1 MRFRTRLILAAAYLL
16 VVVVV
21 ALEVPLGVNLAD
33 LKRKRLESVLVA
45 NAAVVAARLNDDL
58 PKSGT
63 DPARP
68 PSPPAIIGQIVGDS
82 ARTTD
87 TRIVVTDSLG
97 RIVAD
102 SAGEAAVGTVFRTP
116 DRPEFSS
123 VEAKAGGQ
131 IDVRTRPSET
141 LGQDLLLVTAPV
153 VHLRQVIGAVR
164 VSEPLGEVNA
174 SIRRSLAALAAV
186 GLAVVLA
193 GLGLAWLLAAAIARP
208 VRRLARTAAALGEG
222 DLSARA
228 EVGGRG
234 ELATLAGSF
243 NRMAGTLGANIQA
256 QRDFLANASHQL
268 RTPLT
273 GLRLRLE
280 AIEQEGG
287 PAAEQAAKAQSEVTR
302 LAELVEDLLELARSS
317 SVEPT
322 AGRVD
327 LADAARR
334 AADRWAGPAAE
345 GGKRIVERTEGPCVV
360 WANPDDLGHVLDN
373 LIENSIRYTPEGTE
387 IAVECR
393 SIDGRP
399 ALVVAD
405 TGPGIP
411 PEERGRA
418 FERFYRGSIGRKA
431 GSGTGLGLAVVAE
444 LVHRWGGEVHVADST
459 ETGARFEAVFPA
471 PTIP

>member
-21 ALEVPLGVNLAD
+21 VLEIPLGVNLAD
-33 LKRKRLESVLVA
+33 LKRKRLESQLVA
-45 NAAVVAARLNDDL
+45 NAAVVAARVNDDL
-58 PKSGT
+58 PRSGT
-63 DPARP
+63 DPARL
-68 PSPPAIIGQIVGDS
+68 PSPPAIIDQIVEDT

-87 TRIVVTDSLG
+87 TRIVITDSLG
-97 RIVAD
+97 RVVAD
-102 SAGEAAVGTVFRTP
+102 STGETAVGTVYRTP

-123 VEAKAGGQ
+123 VEAKPGGQ
-131 IDVRTRPSET
+131 IDVRARFSET
-141 LGQDLLLVTAPV
+141 LGQDLLIVTAPV

-186 GLAVVLA
+186 GLAVILV
-193 GLGLAWLLAAAIARP
+193 GLVLAWLLAAVIARP
-208 VRRLARTAAALGEG
+208 VRRLARAAAALGEG

-228 EVGGRG
+228 DVEGRG

-287 PAAEQAAKAQSEVTR
+287 PAAEQAAKAQTEVAR

-322 AGRVD
+322 GGRVD
-327 LADAARR
+327 LAEAARR

-345 GGKRIVERTEGPCVV
+345 HGKRIVERTVGNCVV
-360 WANPDDLGHVLDN
+360 WTNPGDLGHILDN
-373 LIENSIRYTPEGTE
+373 LIENSIRYSPEGTE

-393 SIDGRP
+393 SVAGRP
-399 ALVVAD
+399 ELVVAD

-411 PEERGRA
+411 PEERSRV

-444 LVHRWGGEVHVADST
+444 LVHRWGGEVHVADGT
-459 ETGARFEAVFPA
+459 GTGARFEAIFPA

>member
-1 MRFRTRLILAAAYLL
+1 VRFRTRLILAAAYLL

-33 LKRKRLESVLVA
+33 LKRKRLESQLVA

-58 PKSGT
+58 PRSGT
-63 DPARP
+63 DPARL
-68 PSPPAIIGQIVGDS
+68 PSPPAVIDQIVEDT

-97 RIVAD
+97 RVVAD
-102 SAGEAAVGTVFRTP
+102 STGETAVGTVYRTP

-123 VEAKAGGQ
+123 VEAKPGGQ
-131 IDVRTRPSET
+131 IDVRTRFSET
-141 LGQDLLLVTAPV
+141 LGQELLIVTAPV

-186 GLAVVLA
+186 GLAVILV
-193 GLGLAWLLAAAIARP
+193 GLVLAWLLAAVIARP

-228 EVGGRG
+228 DVEGRG
-234 ELATLAGSF
+234 ELATLAGAF

-287 PAAEQAAKAQSEVTR
+287 PAAEQAAKAQTEVAR

-322 AGRVD
+322 GGRVD
-327 LADAARR
+327 LAEAARR
-334 AADRWAGPAAE
+334 ATDRWAGPAAE
-345 GGKRIVERTEGPCVV
+345 HGKRIVERTEGNCAV
-360 WANPDDLGHVLDN
+360 WANPGDLGHILDN

-393 SIDGRP
+393 SVGGRP
-399 ALVVAD
+399 ELVVAD

-411 PEERGRA
+411 PEERSRV

-444 LVHRWGGEVHVADST
+444 LVHRWGGEVHVADGT
-459 ETGARFEAVFPA
+459 GTGARFEAIFPP

>member
-1 MRFRTRLILAAAYLL
+1 VRFRTRLILAAAYLL

-21 ALEVPLGVNLAD
+21 VLEIPLGVNLAD
-33 LKRKRLESVLVA
+33 LKRKRLESQLVA
-45 NAAVVAARLNDDL
+45 NAAVVAARVNDDL
-58 PKSGT
+58 PRSGT
-63 DPARP
+63 DPARL
-68 PSPPAIIGQIVGDS
+68 PSPPAIIDQIVEDT

-87 TRIVVTDSLG
+87 TRIVITDSLG
-97 RIVAD
+97 RVVAD
-102 SAGEAAVGTVFRTP
+102 STGETAVGTVYRTP

-123 VEAKAGGQ
+123 VEAKPGGQ
-131 IDVRTRPSET
+131 IDVRARFSET
-141 LGQDLLLVTAPV
+141 LGQDLLIVTAPV

-186 GLAVVLA
+186 GLAVILV
-193 GLGLAWLLAAAIARP
+193 GLVLAWLLAAVIARP
-208 VRRLARTAAALGEG
+208 VRRLARAAAALGEG

-228 EVGGRG
+228 DVEGRG

-287 PAAEQAAKAQSEVTR
+287 PAAEQAAKAQTEVAR

-322 AGRVD
+322 GGRVD
-327 LADAARR
+327 LAEAARR

-345 GGKRIVERTEGPCVV
+345 HGKRIVERTVGNCVV
-360 WANPDDLGHVLDN
+360 WTNPGDLGHILDN
-373 LIENSIRYTPEGTE
+373 LIENSIRYSPEGTE

-393 SIDGRP
+393 SVAGRP
-399 ALVVAD
+399 ELVVAD

-411 PEERGRA
+411 PEERSRV

-444 LVHRWGGEVHVADST
+444 LVHRWGGEVHVADGT
-459 ETGARFEAVFPA
+459 GTGARFEAIFPA